1 MRCKIQFNQAS
12 DFGMSHE
19 QKRFGNYCLRV
30 YILGEDMIQSLFCK
44 EDVYLICTM
53 DVEINSVYERLDTAS
68 PYDTEQ

>member
-30 YILGEDMIQSLFCK
+30 YILGEDMIQSLFC
-44 EDVYLICTM
+44 
-53 DVEINSVYERLDTAS
+53 
-68 PYDTEQ
+68 